1 MQTIVPQLGSSAIVG
16 AAVVLPFVLLELAH
30 RGGDGDFPI
39 PLFGLLWLL
48 STTVT
53 LILTSLV
60 RSVRARQSIMVS
72 PVGLVL
78 RIACLIPFVWM
89 LVFLVIDQMPCFLG
103 VPNCD

>member
-39 PLFGLLWLL
+39 PLFGLMWLL

-60 RSVRARQSIMVS
+60 RSVRARQNAVAS
-72 PVGLVL
+72 PAVL
-78 RIACLIPFVWM
+78 LRAACLIPFVWF
-89 LVFLVIDQMPCFLG
+89 LVLLVIDQMPCFLG